1 MLLAKIKEALSCLYE
16 NIQKTQE
23 APAADDAV
31 VVEAEATVVEA
42 AAEEETVAVDT
53 APGAADAAEE
63 AQAKET
69 APEQEDAKPEEA
81 EEPQAPPGPKE
92 TDYKAKGY
100 HLDVDLPPEKIPEAA
115 EILLRENFFIE
126 SITGVDWIDDE
137 QLEAVY
143 DFNHFNELCRV
154 VIRTRTDRNN
164 PEIPTISN
172 IYQGA
177 NWHERE
183 THDFFGIKFI
193 GHPNLEPLLLPEDAD
208 FHPLL
213 KDFKA

>member
-1 MLLAKIKEALSCLYE
+1 MLLAKIKEALSSLYE
-16 NIQKTQE
+16 DIQETQE

-42 AAEEETVAVDT
+42 AAEEETAAIDT
-53 APGAADAAEE
+53 APVAADAAEE

-69 APEQEDAKPEEA
+69 APEQEDAEPEEA
-81 EEPQAPPGPKE
+81 EEPQALPGPKE

-154 VIRTRTDRNN
+154 VIRTRTDRDN
-164 PEIPTISN
+164 PAIPTISH

-183 THDFFGIKFI
+183 THDFFGIKFT

>member
-16 NIQKTQE
+16 DIQETQE
-23 APAADDAV
+23 APAADAAV

-42 AAEEETVAVDT
+42 AAEEETAAIDT
-53 APGAADAAEE
+53 APVAADAAEE

-69 APEQEDAKPEEA
+69 APEQEDAEPEEA

-126 SITGVDWIDDE
+126 SITGVDWIDE
-137 QLEAVY
+137 QQLEAVY
-143 DFNHFNELCRV
+143 DFNHFDELCRV
-154 VIRTRTDRNN
+154 VIRTRTDREN
-164 PEIPTISN
+164 PAIPTISH

-183 THDFFGIKFI
+183 THDFFGIKFT